1 MRLSKLLWPKYSLL
15 FGSLAMAGIAAQ
27 TQAAT
32 CSYSVINDW
41 GTGFQSTITITN
53 NGSTPINGWTVNWQY
68 SKNKITNSWNATL
81 TGTNPYSASAL
92 SWNSSIQPGQS
103 VNFGFQGDTNGVP
116 AEVPKVTGSV
126 CGTAS
131 SAASSAP
138 KSSSSSSV
146 ASSVKT
152 SSSVASST
160 KTSSS
165 VPVSSSS
172 SKRSSSSSVASSV
185 TSSSS
190 SKVASS
196 SSSVSSVPMDAN
208 NDDWL
213 HTDGSKIL
221 DKNGKAVWLTGANWF
236 GFNAGERVFHG
247 LWSVNMDVTLKSISA
262 RGINILRVPISVQ
275 LLKEWQ
281 NGQAAAVSINDYA
294 NPELAGKTSLQI
306 FDAFLAQSKKYGLKV
321 LLDVHSAEADNSG
334 HIAPLW
340 YKGAFTTADFYAAWE
355 WVARRYKNDDTI
367 VAFDLKNEPHGQA
380 TGSEAFAK
388 WDNSTDVTNWKYTAE
403 ETARRILAINPN
415 VLILVEGIEVYPV
428 DGKTWT
434 SKVKTDYHS
443 NWWGGNLR
451 GVAALPVTVAGHQQQ
466 IMYSPHDY
474 GPLVFAQPW
483 FYSGFSKET
492 LYKDVWHENWL
503 YIHEQRI
510 SPLLIGEWG
519 GFMDGGANEVW
530 MKAMRD
536 LIIQYKLHHT
546 FWCINPNSGDTGGLL
561 MNDWTTWDEAKYAMM
576 KPSLWKAASGKFIGL
591 DHKIPLGGAGVG
603 LSVTDYYQGGGV
615 EPVGL

>member
-1 MRLSKLLWPKYSLL
+1 MRIPKYSWLL
-15 FGSLAMAGIAAQ
+15 GSLTMAVLTSQAH
-27 TQAAT
+27 AAT
-32 CSYSVINDW
+32 CSYKVENEWNTGFTGSITIANTTTATINDW
-41 GTGFQSTITITN
+41 A
-53 NGSTPINGWTVNWQY
+53 VNWAY
-68 SKNKITNSWNATL
+68 SKNKITSSWSATF
-81 TGTNPYSASAL
+81 TGSNPYTAVPL
-92 SWNSSIQPGQS
+92 SWNKTIQPGQS
-103 VNFGFQGDTNGVP
+103 VSIGFQGDKNGGV
-116 AEVPKVTGSV
+116 AEAPKVNGAV
-126 CGTAS
+126 CGTNAS
-131 SAASSAP
+131 STPSSISSSSKSSV
-138 KSSSSSSV
+138 KSSSSSSSIV
-146 ASSVKT
+146 SSK
-152 SSSVASST
+152 SSSS
-160 KTSSS
+160 KSSS
-165 VPVSSSS
+165 SISSSSKSSVSSSS
-172 SKRSSSSSVASSV
+172 AGSVISNAS
-185 TSSSS
+185 
-190 SKVASS
+190 
-196 SSSVSSVPMDAN
+196 

-281 NGQAAAVSINDYA
+281 NGQAATVSINNYA
-294 NPELAGKTSLQI
+294 NPELAGKTSLEI
-306 FDAFLAQSKKYGLKV
+306 FDAFLAQSRKYGLKV

-334 HIAPLW
+334 HIVPLW
-340 YKGAFTTADFYAAWE
+340 YKGAFTTADFYAGWE
-355 WVARRYKNDDTI
+355 WVAKRYKDDDTI
-367 VAFDLKNEPHGQA
+367 VAFDLKNEPHGQPS
-380 TGSEAFAK
+380 GNEAFAK
-388 WDNSTDVTNWKYTAE
+388 WDSSTDPTNWKYTAE
-403 ETARRILAINPN
+403 ETAKRILAINPN
-415 VLILVEGIEVYPV
+415 VLILIEGIEAFPI

-434 SKVKTDYHS
+434 SKVKTDYYS

-451 GVAALPVTVAGHQQQ
+451 GVASLPVKVTGHQQQ

-492 LYKDVWHENWL
+492 LYKDVWHDNWL

-576 KPSLWKAASGKFIGL
+576 KPSLWKAANGKFIGL
-591 DHKIPLGGAGVG
+591 DHKVPLGGAGVG
-603 LSVTDYYQGGGV
+603 LSVTDFYLSGGV